1 MLLKRNKNH
10 YFLFTVRQEHIIFI
24 FMNKNGLRSRN
35 LIREA
40 FMHILKEKDAKLI
53 TVTDI
58 ASKAG
63 INRSTFYAHYSC
75 IQDVMDEMQKEVMD
89 KMNDLL
95 KNFSFQ
101 SFFSD
106 TTQML
111 LEMNHLIEDNIVYYR
126 ILLYQEHTDLFIR
139 KLNDLFVDYMKK
151 DQSIP
156 ASIKNS
162 KSYELRVCFF
172 AGGIVNLYVDY
183 LRGKLSCTLDDIPI
197 EVGRM
202 LKAYSL
208 IPHT

>member
-1 MLLKRNKNH
+1 
-10 YFLFTVRQEHIIFI
+10 
-24 FMNKNGLRSRN
+24 MNKNGLRSKN

-40 FMHILKEKDAKLI
+40 FIHLLKEKDAKLI

-111 LEMNHLIEDNIVYYR
+111 QEMNHLIEDNIFYYR

-183 LRGKLSCTLDDIPI
+183 LRGKLNCTLEDIPI

-208 IPHT
+208 IPHI